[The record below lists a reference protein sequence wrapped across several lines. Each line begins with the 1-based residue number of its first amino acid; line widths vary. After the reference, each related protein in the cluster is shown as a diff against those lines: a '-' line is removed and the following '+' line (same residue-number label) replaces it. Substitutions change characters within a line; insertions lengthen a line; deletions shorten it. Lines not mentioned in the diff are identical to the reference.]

1 MPDLKV
7 PRLLILMLCIG
18 LILRLVYALQQDSLA
33 PYDVNRGD
41 AWWYLEY
48 GRLLVEGR
56 VPAPPPS
63 APLYL
68 LVVGAAQHLFEPA
81 MAIVVLRLIQVIL
94 STVMIYLTWRLTR
107 SFTEDNRP
115 GLVAALALTLS
126 PVFIIESAQTLT
138 ETLYIFLSLTGLL
151 VYIEMVQSGKPARRD
166 ISALVITGL
175 LLGLATLTR
184 AVLLLFP
191 VGLVFHLFLVYGW
204 RRGLR
209 YGATLLLIYSLV
221 VSIWTVYNRIT
232 WNLWVIGAQGFSA
245 FLYIG
250 ATDWQGPQA
259 TDQALAEATNFDLNS
274 PTDVPLQQ
282 ELYNQAAGNI
292 IGSNPLGWLGKRAAE
307 LAESVLQPHGTTF
320 FGGESL
326 KDLAQNWLTQ
336 DRSLEGLLRIINGD
350 SFWPKLLIY
359 ILHYTA
365 LFGGVIGLWLI
376 RHQWR
381 VALVLAGFI
390 AYTLLIHF
398 VLDAIPR
405 YVFPLLPVGSALAS
419 LTLVRLFDALKP
431 NSPARMDKSPLPIS

>member
-115 GLVAALALTLS
+115 GLLAALALTLS

-191 VGLVFHLFLVYGW
+191 VGLVFHLLLVYGW

-274 PTDVPLQQ
+274 PTDVPLQFAHGCPFTTRVVQ
-282 ELYNQAAGNI
+282 PGCRQYHRFQSARLVRKTCCR
-292 IGSNPLGWLGKRAAE
+292 IGRIRSPATRNHFLRWGKPQGLGSE
-307 LAESVLQPHGTTF
+307 LADSGSLA
-320 FGGESL
+320 GGL
-326 KDLAQNWLTQ
+326 APYRQRRFLLAQAPYL
-336 DRSLEGLLRIINGD
+336 
-350 SFWPKLLIY
+350 
-359 ILHYTA
+359 YTA
-365 LFGGVIGLWLI
+365 LYCAI
-376 RHQWR
+376 RRCHRLMAHPSSMAGRARAGWVYCLYLAHSLRLGCYSTLCFSTTASRECLGEFDVSSPLWR
-381 VALVLAGFI
+381 V
-390 AYTLLIHF
+390 
-398 VLDAIPR
+398 
-405 YVFPLLPVGSALAS
+405 
-419 LTLVRLFDALKP
+419 
-431 NSPARMDKSPLPIS
+431 